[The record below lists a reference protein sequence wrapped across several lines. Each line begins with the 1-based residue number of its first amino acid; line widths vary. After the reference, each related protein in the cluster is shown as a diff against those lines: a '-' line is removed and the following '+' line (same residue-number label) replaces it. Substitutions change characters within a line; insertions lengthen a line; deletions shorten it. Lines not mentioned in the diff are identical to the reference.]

1 MTDSRSGAVI
11 IVRYDYDCQNRE
23 EWHADSAY
31 QSKSPM
37 SVLRKFIG
45 ILESDTKSIK
55 AKFYVGKGL
64 CGYLLSWKTSQDL
77 LQIVQPVTLNK

>member
-1 MTDSRSGAVI
+1 MIMIAKIEKSGMQI
-11 IVRYDYDCQNRE
+11 F
-23 EWHADSAY
+23 AY

-37 SVLRKFIG
+37 SVFRKFKG
-45 ILESDTKSIK
+45 ILESDTKRIK
-55 AKFYVGKGL
+55 AQFYVGKGL